1 MSEGLGMTWEI
12 SITFQMNTHRKFG
25 LMKIWWLL
33 NLSNDLLK
41 WISET
46 VASQP
51 LLFLNIVIL
60 QVEELQQQIEEL
72 RRSLKKVNQI

>member
-1 MSEGLGMTWEI
+1 MSEGLGITWEI
-12 SITFQMNTHRKFG
+12 SITFQMNTLRKFG